1 MFLGLATACGMG
13 GMSAWACLA
22 GRFVNIPLFDST
34 VGASKGGAAGFAKG
48 LAAGVV
54 GAVVLPVAGVCV
66 GTVQIV
72 RGVVN
77 QPEAI
82 VQSSKGRVWDE
93 VGAGW
98 PFAWASQPG
107 PSHYGVM
114 GCSMSCL
121 LRGSNPPES
130 ASILYTRTHASG
142 WTSQMVPSS
151 PLISPGLPQSA
162 WRACSGGPP
171 AMLITTSSCRW
182 E

>member
-1 MFLGLATACGMG
+1 MT
-13 GMSAWACLA
+13 AWACLA
-22 GRFVNIPLFDST
+22 GGFVIIPLFGST

-98 PFAWASQPG
+98 AFTWASHPG
-107 PSHYGVM
+107 PSHYGVI
-114 GCSMSCL
+114 GCSRS
-121 LRGSNPPES
+121 
-130 ASILYTRTHASG
+130 
-142 WTSQMVPSS
+142 
-151 PLISPGLPQSA
+151 
-162 WRACSGGPP
+162 
-171 AMLITTSSCRW
+171 
-182 E
+182 